1 MDRSFLRLL
10 VAVFGLF
17 AVPGM
22 TAEYLLRIDGLGCP
36 FCAYG
41 IEKRLRTLNGVKDI
55 EFDIAKGQV
64 ILTTAPG
71 VTLSRKQIKAKV
83 KEAGFTLRSFS
94 VREDG
99 GDGTRTP

>member
-1 MDRSFLRLL
+1 MNRSFLHLL

-22 TAEYLLRIDGLGCP
+22 TAEYTIQVDGLGCP
-36 FCAYG
+36 FCSYG
-41 IEKRLRTLNGVKDI
+41 IEKRLHTLDGVKGI

-64 ILTTAPG
+64 ILSTTPG
-71 VTLSRKQIKAKV
+71 VTLSREQIKAKV

-99 GDGTRTP
+99 SDGTRTP